1 LNKGFYL
8 SLLMGKFNADPVPQ
22 ALIDALTEVQVVS
35 SVGAQSGFEIKF
47 TVGKSSAINRSLL
60 PSGFFE
66 PRTRVIIATT
76 VNGVTDVIMDGIITQ
91 QSLAPSSDPG
101 KTVLSITGLDLTALM
116 DFIELTGIP
125 YPAMP
130 MFAIVDLI
138 LAKYAVFGVIP
149 LVIPNILSLIANP
162 IERFRKQK
170 GTDYQYVSGLAS
182 QYGHVFYLDPGPT
195 PGTSI
200 AYWGPD
206 VSTFASPQPPL
217 TINTDAETNVES
229 LSFSYDGLMPRQYIV
244 TILEPNS
251 GIPIPIPVPN
261 IDLLKAPMAKRAP
274 TPIKSEILTNVA
286 NKSPV
291 EAALLALGALVKSS
305 DCITGTGSLDVN
317 RFGHVLKARR
327 KAQVRGAGLE
337 YDGLYYV
344 KSVTHSIKR
353 GEYKQ
358 SFSMMRGGVGSSI
371 DRVSV

>member
-1 LNKGFYL
+1 LNQGFYI

-22 ALIDALTEVQVVS
+22 ALIDALTEVQVS
-35 SVGAQSGFEIKF
+35 STVGAQSGFELKF
-47 TVGKSSAINRSLL
+47 SIGKSSVINRTLL
-60 PSGFFE
+60 PSGFFD

-91 QSLAPSSDPG
+91 QTLTPSSDPG
-101 KTVLSITGLDLTALM
+101 KSELSITGLDLTALM

-149 LVIPNILSLIANP
+149 LVIPNILSLLANP
-162 IERFRKQK
+162 LERFRKQK
-170 GTDYQYVSGLAS
+170 GTDYQYVTKLAGEF
-182 QYGHVFYLDPGPT
+182 GHVFYLDPGPS
-195 PGTSI
+195 PGMSI

-206 VSTFASPQPPL
+206 VSTFASPQAPL
-217 TINTDAETNVES
+217 TINMDAATNVEN

-244 TILEPNS
+244 TILEQHS

-261 IDLLKAPMAKRAP
+261 IDLLKAPMAKHAP
-274 TPIKSEILTNVA
+274 TPIKSEFLTKA
-286 NKSPV
+286 TNKDPI
-291 EAALLALGALVKSS
+291 EAALLALGALVKTS

-327 KAQVRGAGLE
+327 KAQVRGAGVN

-344 KSVTHSIKR
+344 KSVTHNIKR

-358 SFSMMRGGVGSSI
+358 NFSMTRGGTGSSI